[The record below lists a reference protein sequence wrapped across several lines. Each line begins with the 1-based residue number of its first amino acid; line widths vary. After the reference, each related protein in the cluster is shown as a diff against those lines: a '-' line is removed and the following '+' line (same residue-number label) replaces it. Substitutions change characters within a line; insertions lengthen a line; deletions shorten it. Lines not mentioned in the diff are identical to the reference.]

1 MIIPLIN
8 DTEGRENIGCNLTS
22 KTLKKKIKE
31 EFIKFKINVEIQSC
45 PYLFNN
51 KSEEIKVWWNNQL
64 KNRSLKDFIIDN
76 NFYSNLYSLALL
88 EYGKESIDN
97 CVNHDVIFFQPE
109 GTLSIKFSLERIIGF
124 FSLPLYLKSI
134 GKKIVMI
141 NGSIPLYYDDR
152 KDLIEKII
160 DNFDFKYARDQIT
173 SNFYKIN
180 FIPDSAFVF
189 YHQKTNSTKSGI
201 LITTG
206 AENKKFE
213 DEAIL
218 NLALTNCDKYNL
230 RPIIITKNTKS
241 FIDYKD
247 IILEKGGIFLES
259 ESLETVAKLIDSCVL
274 HIGGRYHMA
283 IFCLIRSV
291 PSLLYDIPSHKNKWL
306 AENFETIELFNFNSD
321 VSEKI
326 DYLIKLSSNTDDV
339 KYQESINNFLT
350 TLSLLIKN
358 LIKDNYDTNFY
369 RI

>member
-31 EFIKFKINVEIQSC
+31 EFIKFKINVEIRSC

-51 KSEEIKVWWNNQL
+51 KSKEIKVWWNNQL
-64 KNRSLKDFIIDN
+64 KNRSLKDFIIDDD
-76 NFYSNLYSLALL
+76 FYSNLYSLALL

-97 CVNHDVIFFQPE
+97 CVNQDIIFFQPE
-109 GTLSIKFSLERIIGF
+109 GTLTIKFSLERIIGF

-141 NGSIPLYYDDR
+141 NGTIPLYHDDR

-173 SNFYKIN
+173 SDFYKIN
-180 FIPDSAFVF
+180 FMPDSAFAF

-206 AENKKFE
+206 AGNKKFE
-213 DEAIL
+213 DKAIL
-218 NLALTNCDKYNL
+218 NLALLNCNKYSL
-230 RPIIITKNTKS
+230 KPIVITKNTKS

-247 IILEKGGIFLES
+247 IILEKDGIFLES
-259 ESLETVAKLIDSCVL
+259 ESLETIAELIDSCVL

-283 IFCLIRSV
+283 IFCLTRSV
-291 PSLLYDIPSHKNKWL
+291 PSLLYDIPSHKNRWL
-306 AENFETIELFNFNSD
+306 SENFENIKLFNFNND
-321 VSEKI
+321 NSEKI
-326 DYLIKLSSNTDDV
+326 DDLINLSKVLTSVKYYDYVNKFSKALSSIVKKLIKEDYDSN
-339 KYQESINNFLT
+339 FH
-350 TLSLLIKN
+350 
-358 LIKDNYDTNFY
+358 